1 MRWRSALLSI
11 LIMMSLFFILD
22 NDETTV
28 AGEPSIGEGAYR
40 EFTYEK
46 QRLDGEYT
54 KEGVETATISY
65 GSWTGTDCVIFSGTN
80 VGTFSSNDHSG
91 SFSGEYRSYYTYD
104 LALMY
109 RWSEI
114 TTEVD
119 GLSVTETNESR
130 TSYGFPFHRWISLPL
145 SPPESWDSNVSEDKT
160 WDLYYSDGSDES
172 GNDAG
177 TMDWH
182 FLCFSTEDVTVEAG
196 AYTTFKIMGS
206 RQKDTPD
213 NRSSETWYSEDVGW
227 WVERN
232 VWAGPSTERVLI
244 EHYELTD
251 VSTNSPPE
259 VDSTPSVT
267 MDEDGTDDSIVLSSV
282 FSDPDGDPLTFQVSE
297 NGTLPVTLSSGKV
310 RIAPAGNDHG
320 TWTFTLTAMD
330 DKGSTASVDI
340 DVTVNPVDDRPVLS
354 DPTVSPD
361 IGVDTTTFTFTI
373 NMVDID
379 GYTSSDLRLFVDSME
394 YQHPDDPGSAV
405 DGVTLSWEM
414 SLAVGAHSHYF
425 IIDGTREPATGDI
438 AGPRVESSYT
448 PWLGNPT
455 LSLDEAGT
463 GDQIEYGITWTYG
476 AGSYPDSYNIYLDGS
491 LQQMDIGD
499 GNPETGLE
507 FYYITTLEEG
517 THSYFFEARL
527 GLERY
532 RYPSSGELEGPV
544 IYDPK
549 ISGSGFGPT
558 DLEDGDDATFFA
570 IFENGHG
577 EAPTVHVVVLD
588 GTEYELTASSGDIA
602 TGVNYTRTVELSEG
616 PHSYSF
622 RFEVEWDVLTTST
635 WSFDVDPVEG
645 DDDPPPGGGIESEE
659 EGADPFVIVLIVVLV
674 TVIAGAIYYL
684 FIEKR
689 KDEDGSGDSSHPRG
703 RNRPDD
709 GEEWEEGEEQ
719 EDDYDRVKLHFKP

>member
-1 MRWRSALLSI
+1 MRWRSALLLI

-28 AGEPSIGEGAYR
+28 VGEPSIEEGAYL
-40 EFTYEK
+40 EFSYEK
-46 QRLDGEYT
+46 RTLDGQYT

-65 GSWTGTDCVIFSGTN
+65 GTWTGTDCLIFSGMDE
-80 VGTFSSNDHSG
+80 GTFSSNDYSG
-91 SFSGEYRSYYTYD
+91 SYSGEYRAYYNYD

-109 RWSEI
+109 WWKSI
-114 TTEVD
+114 TTEVN

-145 SPPESWDSNVSEDKT
+145 SPPENWESNVTEEMT

-172 GNDAG
+172 GNNAG
-177 TMDWH
+177 MMDWR

-196 AYTTFKIMGS
+196 AYTTYKIMGS
-206 RQKDTPD
+206 RQNDAPD

-232 VWAGPSTERVLI
+232 VWAGSSAERVLI
-244 EHYELTD
+244 EHYELTE

-267 MDEDGTDDSIVLSSV
+267 MDEDLVDDSIVLSSV
-282 FSDPDGDPLTFQVSE
+282 FSDPDGDPLTVQVSK
-297 NGTLPVTLSSGKV
+297 NGTLPVTVSSGRV

-330 DKGSTASVDI
+330 DKGSTASVDV
-340 DVTVNPVDDRPVLS
+340 DVIVNPVDDRPVLS

-361 IGVDTTTFTFTI
+361 AGDETTMFTFTI
-373 NMVDID
+373 DMVDID
-379 GYTSSDLRLFVDSME
+379 GYSSSYLRLFVDSME

-414 SLAVGAHSHYF
+414 SLAVGAHSYYF
-425 IIDGTREPATGDI
+425 IIDGTREPATGDM
-438 AGPRVESSYT
+438 AGPQVESSHT

-476 AGSYPDSYNIYLDGS
+476 SGFYPDSYNIYLDGS
-491 LQQMDIGD
+491 LQQMHIGN
-499 GNPETGLE
+499 GNPETGVE
-507 FYYITTLEEG
+507 FYYITDLEEG
-517 THSYFFEARL
+517 PHTFHFEARL
-527 GLERY
+527 GLDFY
-532 RYPSSGELEGPV
+532 RYPATGELEGPV
-544 IYDPK
+544 VYDPK
-549 ISGSGFGPT
+549 VISSGYLPG
-558 DLEDGDDATFFA
+558 DLEDGDEATFFA
-570 IFENGHG
+570 VFQYGH
-577 EAPTVHVVVLD
+577 EKAPTVHVVVLD

-616 PHSYSF
+616 SHSYSF

-635 WSFDVDPVEG
+635 RSFDVDPLDDG
-645 DDDPPPGGGIESEE
+645 DDPPSEDPTPAEE
-659 EGADPFVIVLIVVLV
+659 EGVNPIVIFVIVILVVAIVV
-674 TVIAGAIYYL
+674 VIYFM
-684 FIEKR
+684 FIR
-689 KDEDGSGDSSHPRG
+689 KKEEPDEWDA
-703 RNRPDD
+703 
-709 GEEWEEGEEQ
+709 
-719 EDDYDRVKLHFKP
+719 EDRDEYDKVELRFKP